1 MIGLQHDLQFVLGG
15 SQEAAQNSALIKVL
29 LEQLGDNLVAHEGTD
44 LCFNSAYHQL
54 MDGQKE
60 AINQSFGNQLRSLVN
75 GKHGEFTY
83 NSLHDI
89 RTQKSPFEIVY
100 GSNPTNVLNL
110 VPI

>member
-1 MIGLQHDLQFVLGG
+1 MIFNLFLVVVKKQHKTQTLL
-15 SQEAAQNSALIKVL
+15 KVI
-29 LEQLGDNLVAHEGTD
+29 LEQLVHDGTD
-44 LCFNSAYHQL
+44 LCFSSAYHQL

-60 AINQSFGNQLRSLVN
+60 AINQSFGNQLQSLVK
-75 GKHGEFTY
+75 GKHAEFTY

-89 RTQKSPFEIVY
+89 RTQKSLFEIVY

>member
-1 MIGLQHDLQFVLGG
+1 MIFNLFLVVVKKQHKIQT
-15 SQEAAQNSALIKVL
+15 LIKVI
-29 LEQLGDNLVAHEGTD
+29 LEQFGDNLVAHEGTD
-44 LCFNSAYHQL
+44 LCFSSAYHQL

-75 GKHGEFTY
+75 GKHAEFTY

-89 RTQKSPFEIVY
+89 RTQKSLFEIVY

-110 VPI
+110 VLI